1 MGKGDI
7 KTRRGKITNGSYG
20 KHRKRH
26 SGTRKY
32 IAPIKVETPVDKVE
46 EIEAPKKVTAKKTTT
61 KAKAGTKKPVS
72 KKTTAVK
79 KTPAKKTTT
88 KKAAVKK
95 TTAKKAT
102 DNE

>member
-32 IAPIKVETPVDKVE
+32 KAPIKVETPVDKVE

-61 KAKAGTKKPVS
+61 KAKASPKKPVS
-72 KKTTAVK
+72 KKTTA
-79 KTPAKKTTT
+79 AKKTTT
-88 KKAAVKK
+88 KKTAVKK
-95 TTAKKAT
+95 TTAKKTT
-102 DNE
+102 DKE